1 MPPSR
6 VKPTVDDADAV
17 ARLCDYLVT
26 GMSMT
31 KACAHEDVPVRSD
44 VYKRMA
50 KDETFATTIARA
62 RIAQQE
68 ALIDETQ
75 DMADQATAEDWQV
88 VRLRI
93 WARQWTAA
101 KRAPRLYGD
110 KIQHTGA
117 GADGA
122 ILTRVE
128 RVILD
133 PKD

>member
-1 MPPSR
+1 MR
-6 VKPTVDDADAV
+6 
-17 ARLCDYLVT
+17 
-26 GMSMT
+26 
-31 KACAHEDVPVRSD
+31 KACERPDVPCQTS
-44 VYKRMA
+44 VYIKMA
-50 KDETFATTIARA
+50 RDETFCATIARA
-62 RIAQQE
+62 RAAQQT

-75 DMADQATAEDWQV
+75 DMADAATAEDWQV

-93 WARQWTAA
+93 WARQWTAGKLA
-101 KRAPRLYGD
+101 ARLYGD

-133 PKD
+133 PKN